1 MKLKKF
7 KTTVYFLFF
16 CLLIHSISPA
26 FPAAAAATEYTMT
39 DLMTSSLPKGATII
53 IEDRKDLETLDIYI
67 KDGMLSSSCEYT
79 FRLKNDIAVSDYTFQ
94 YHKSAK
100 TISIYYKNALA
111 AVYDENTSSF
121 YTDESL
127 QTSTDFSFKG
137 KPWEP
142 VGSSSQ
148 PFCATF
154 DGNNHKISGLWN
166 TSSYSASSQTESGL
180 FANLTDASVSNLT
193 IDGAFLQLSYEE
205 KTDYTGN
212 NSCAVGLLS
221 GYCDNTTIHNC
232 TLQNALMDINNHS
245 NAYLAVGGLC
255 GKGYNNKFENTSASA
270 SIHLSADRKGRIP
283 AKTSSNDSSI
293 AGACGMLMGYIG
305 SNHPITVSGCNTSG
319 CITDIDSSY
328 IIGGLCGKITGSLIL
343 VNCQNDADILSA
355 CIAGGLTGYI
365 EMDAKEYL
373 LDSSDELPP
382 SYAVDSYCV
391 YINRAVNTASINGI
405 YAGGI
410 VGISY
415 DFCYFYD
422 SSFSKSNYYR
432 PLTVIIGS
440 ENSGAVRSSSRGGG
454 MIALAG
460 SPYLKDCSNRETIEN
475 TTTAAIS
482 VKDRSSVSLTEHEPE
497 PSNAKLVDSDMKNT
511 QEASACIGGLI
522 GQTYH
527 DTYIYN
533 CYNDADIKTD
543 FAVCG
548 GLIGRTTEQ
557 SPCRSLI
564 MENCFHSGTIHIAS
578 NSTAPAISTSSMD
591 MSDQDDTMQDTLI
604 RRPVLAASLIGYCY
618 SNYNKQKIN
627 YCYTTEGDLP
637 FCGYWPYSIL
647 DGSPLANNIS
657 ALEPVNSCIL
667 SSSQLSGKE
676 TSKNIGSSVYNSYP
690 DLLSCLNAWITNSEN
705 ADRAYTSANYFQ
717 KSPQTWSDDTLHP
730 SLILSPAP
738 VPRKFSS
745 IFAPAP
751 STPAPA
757 PSTPAPM
764 PSLPVPTKTAPPA
777 TAPPVP
783 TETAPP
789 VTAPPITV
797 PPVSA
802 PPEITPTGTSSPD
815 NISKRQPTVTS
826 SPDNT
831 STRQP
836 AVTSSAPPKKSTSSA
851 GPTLS
856 KPNLL
861 MVKANKTGGIRI
873 IWHST
878 SSYDGYFVYRAMG
891 QHKKYSLAATLNSSK
906 KGKYF
911 TAVSKSTGTRYTFI
925 DTNTKA
931 NRIYYYKLIPYT
943 LRNGKKISGPVSNR
957 RKVLSRIMSPVL
969 IVQRKKTTDG
979 QRFLRIKLLKYQG
992 RYADIYIRKNNKK
1005 YTLLQLKNDN
1015 IKKQKKTFDLHYTFR
1030 KATISIKVRTF
1041 QNKKRKNGSFYSK
1054 ETVIQINE

>member
-1 MKLKKF
+1 MKLKKY
-7 KTTVYFLFF
+7 KMTVYFLFF

-53 IEDRKDLETLDIYI
+53 IEDRKDLETLDSYI

-79 FRLKNDIAVSDYTFQ
+79 FRLENDIAVSDYTFQ

-205 KTDYTGN
+205 KDYTDG
-212 NSCAVGLLS
+212 AVGLLS
-221 GYCDNTTIHNC
+221 GYCYNTTIHNC
-232 TLQNALMDINNHS
+232 NLQNAFMDINNHS
-245 NAYLAVGGLC
+245 NAYLSVGGLC
-255 GKGYNNKFENTSASA
+255 GRGYNNKFENTSASA
-270 SIHLSADRKGRIP
+270 SIHLSADRQGQIS
-283 AKTSSNDSSI
+283 AKASSNDSSI
-293 AGACGMLMGYIG
+293 AGACGMLMGYIN
-305 SNHPITVSGCNTSG
+305 SNDPITLSGCNTSG
-319 CITDIDSSY
+319 CITDIDSCY
-328 IIGGLCGKITGSLIL
+328 VIGGLCGKIVGSLIL

-373 LDSSDELPP
+373 LNSSNGLPP

-415 DFCYFYD
+415 DFCYFND
-422 SSFSKSNYYR
+422 SYFSKSNYYR

-440 ENSGAVRSSSRGGG
+440 ENSGAIRSSSRGGG

-482 VKDRSSVSLTEHEPE
+482 VKDRSSVPLTEHE
-497 PSNAKLVDSDMKNT
+497 PSNAKLVNSDMKNT
-511 QEASACIGGLI
+511 REASACIGGLI

-564 MENCFHSGTIHIAS
+564 MENCFHSGTIRIAS

-591 MSDQDDTMQDTLI
+591 MSDQDDTMQYTLI

-618 SNYNKQKIN
+618 SSYNKQKIN

-647 DGSPLANNIS
+647 DGSPLANYIS

-676 TSKNIGSSVYNSYP
+676 TSKNIGTSAYNSYP

-738 VPRKFSS
+738 VPREFFS
-745 IFAPAP
+745 IFSPE
-751 STPAPA
+751 

-777 TAPPVP
+777 IAPPVP

-789 VTAPPITV
+789 VTAPPITAPPV
-797 PPVSA
+797 TAPPVSA
-802 PPEITPTGTSSPD
+802 PPEIT
-815 NISKRQPTVTS
+815 PTVTS

-836 AVTSSAPPKKSTSSA
+836 TVTSSPDNTSTKQSATTSSAPPKKSTSSA

-861 MVKANKTGGIRI
+861 MVKANRTGGIRI

-891 QHKKYSLAATLNSSK
+891 QHKKYSLAATLNNSK

-931 NRIYYYKLIPYT
+931 NRIYYYKVIPYT
-943 LRNGKKISGPVSNR
+943 LKNGKKISGPASNR

-969 IVQRKKTTDG
+969 MVQRKKTADG

>member
-1 MKLKKF
+1 MKLKKYKF
-7 KTTVYFLFF
+7 AVYFLFF

-53 IEDRKDLETLDIYI
+53 IEDRKDLETLDSYI
-67 KDGMLSSSCEYT
+67 NDGMLSSSCEYT
-79 FRLKNDIAVSDYTFQ
+79 FRLENDIAVSDYTFQ

-180 FANLTDASVSNLT
+180 FANLTNASVSNLT

-205 KTDYTGN
+205 KDYTDG
-212 NSCAVGLLS
+212 AVGLLS
-221 GYCDNTTIHNC
+221 GYCYNTTIHNC
-232 TLQNALMDINNHS
+232 NLQNAFMDINNHS
-245 NAYLAVGGLC
+245 NAYLSVGGLC
-255 GKGYNNKFENTSASA
+255 GRGYNNKFENTSASA
-270 SIHLSADRKGRIP
+270 SIHLSAGRQGQIS

-293 AGACGMLMGYIG
+293 AGACGMLMGYID
-305 SNHPITVSGCNTSG
+305 SNDPITLSGCNTSG
-319 CITDIDSSY
+319 CITDIDSCY
-328 IIGGLCGKITGSLIL
+328 VIGGLCGKIVGSLIL

-373 LDSSDELPP
+373 LNSSYELPP

-415 DFCYFYD
+415 DFCYFND
-422 SSFSKSNYYR
+422 SYFSKSNYYR

-440 ENSGAVRSSSRGGG
+440 ENSGAIRSSSRGGG

-482 VKDRSSVSLTEHEPE
+482 VKDRSSVPLTEHE
-497 PSNAKLVDSDMKNT
+497 PSNAKLVNSDMKNT
-511 QEASACIGGLI
+511 REASACIGGLI

-564 MENCFHSGTIHIAS
+564 MENCFHSGTIRIAS
-578 NSTAPAISTSSMD
+578 NSTAPAISTFSMD

-618 SNYNKQKIN
+618 SSYNKQKIN

-647 DGSPLANNIS
+647 DGSPLANYIS

-676 TSKNIGSSVYNSYP
+676 TSKNIGTSAYNSYP

-745 IFAPAP
+745 IFSPE
-751 STPAPA
+751 

-789 VTAPPITV
+789 ITA

-802 PPEITPTGTSSPD
+802 PPEIT
-815 NISKRQPTVTS
+815 PTVTS

-836 AVTSSAPPKKSTSSA
+836 IATPSPDTTSTKQPAATSSAPPKKSTSST

-861 MVKANKTGGIRI
+861 MVKANRTGGIRI

-911 TAVSKSTGTRYTFI
+911 TSISKSSGTRYTFI

-931 NRIYYYKLIPYT
+931 NRIYYYKVIPYT
-943 LRNGKKISGPVSNR
+943 LRNGKKISGPASNR

-969 IVQRKKTTDG
+969 MVQRKKTADG

>member
-1 MKLKKF
+1 MKLKKY
-7 KTTVYFLFF
+7 KMTVYFLFF

-53 IEDRKDLETLDIYI
+53 IEDRKDLETLDSYI
-67 KDGMLSSSCEYT
+67 NDGMLSSSCEYT
-79 FRLKNDIAVSDYTFQ
+79 FRLENDIAVSDYTFQ

-255 GKGYNNKFENTSASA
+255 GQGYNNKFENTSASA
-270 SIHLSADRKGRIP
+270 SIHLSADRQGQIS

-293 AGACGMLMGYIG
+293 AGACGMLMGYID
-305 SNHPITVSGCNTSG
+305 SNHPITLSGCNTSG

-373 LDSSDELPP
+373 LNSSDELPP

-415 DFCYFYD
+415 DFCYFYN
-422 SSFSKSNYYR
+422 SYFSKSNYYR

-440 ENSGAVRSSSRGGG
+440 ENSGAIRSSSRGGG

-482 VKDRSSVSLTEHEPE
+482 VKDRSFVPLTEYE
-497 PSNAKLVDSDMKNT
+497 PSNAKLAKLVNSDIKNT
-511 QEASACIGGLI
+511 REASACIGGLI

-543 FAVCG
+543 FAICG

-564 MENCFHSGTIHIAS
+564 MENCFHSGTIRIAS
-578 NSTAPAISTSSMD
+578 NSTAPAISTFSMD

-627 YCYTTEGDLP
+627 YCYTTEEDLP

-705 ADRAYTSANYFQ
+705 ADRAYTSATYFQ

-751 STPAPA
+751 STPAP
-757 PSTPAPM
+757 M

-789 VTAPPITV
+789 ITA

-802 PPEITPTGTSSPD
+802 PPEIT
-815 NISKRQPTVTS
+815 PTVTS

-836 AVTSSAPPKKSTSSA
+836 IATPSPDTTSTKQPAATSSAPPKKSTSSA
-851 GPTLS
+851 GPRPSISFTS
-856 KPNLL
+856 ADSSSSVINL
-861 MVKANKTGGIRI
+861 AN
-873 IWHST
+873 
-878 SSYDGYFVYRAMG
+878 D
-891 QHKKYSLAATLNSSK
+891 
-906 KGKYF
+906 
-911 TAVSKSTGTRYTFI
+911 
-925 DTNTKA
+925 
-931 NRIYYYKLIPYT
+931 
-943 LRNGKKISGPVSNR
+943 
-957 RKVLSRIMSPVL
+957 
-969 IVQRKKTTDG
+969 
-979 QRFLRIKLLKYQG
+979 
-992 RYADIYIRKNNKK
+992 
-1005 YTLLQLKNDN
+1005 
-1015 IKKQKKTFDLHYTFR
+1015 DL
-1030 KATISIKVRTF
+1030 
-1041 QNKKRKNGSFYSK
+1041 
-1054 ETVIQINE
+1054 